1 MVKRMRILL
10 AEDEIALAKA
20 LSTIFSKNNYS
31 IDVAYDGEEAFDY
44 IQTGI
49 YDLAILDVMMPKMDG
64 ITLLKKVRASKNNM
78 PIIMLTA
85 KDEISDIEL
94 GLDSG
99 ADDYLTKPFAVKEL
113 LARVRALSRRV
124 ENQSV
129 ISNELVFEDL
139 KLSITDFT
147 LSSENG
153 SVRLSNKEFQMLEML
168 MSAPGKVISTEKFMD
183 KIWGYDSDT
192 EIGVVWVYIA
202 YLRKKIANLSSLV
215 EIKAMRNSGYYI
227 GKKND

>member
-1 MVKRMRILL
+1 MRILL
-10 AEDEIALAKA
+10 AEDEVALAKA
-20 LSTIFSKNNYS
+20 LATIFSKNNYS

-49 YDLAILDVMMPKMDG
+49 YDLAVLDVMMPKMDG
-64 ITLLKKVRASKNNM
+64 ITLLKKIRATKNNM

-113 LARVRALSRRV
+113 LARVRALSRRI
-124 ENQSV
+124 ENKNV
-129 ISNELVFEDL
+129 ISNELNFENL
-139 KLSITDFT
+139 KLSLTDYT

-202 YLRKKIANLSSLV
+202 YLRKKIASLSSLV
-215 EIKAMRNSGYYI
+215 EIKAMRNSGYYL

>member
-1 MVKRMRILL
+1 MRILL
-10 AEDEIALAKA
+10 AEDEVALAKA
-20 LSTIFSKNNYS
+20 LATIFSKNNYS
-31 IDVAYDGEEAFDY
+31 IDVAHDGEEAFEY

-49 YDLAILDVMMPKMDG
+49 YDLAVLDVMMPKMDG
-64 ITLLKKVRASKNNM
+64 ITLLKKIRESKNNM

-85 KDEISDIEL
+85 KDDISDIEL

-113 LARVRALSRRV
+113 LARVRALSRRI
-124 ENQSV
+124 EKQSV
-129 ISNELVFEDL
+129 LSNELTFEDL
-139 KLSITDFT
+139 KLSLTDFT
-147 LSSENG
+147 LSSNNL

-168 MSAPGKVISTEKFMD
+168 MSTPGKVVSTEKFMD

-202 YLRKKIANLSSLV
+202 YLRKKISNLSSQV
-215 EIKAMRNSGYYI
+215 EIKAMRNSGYYL